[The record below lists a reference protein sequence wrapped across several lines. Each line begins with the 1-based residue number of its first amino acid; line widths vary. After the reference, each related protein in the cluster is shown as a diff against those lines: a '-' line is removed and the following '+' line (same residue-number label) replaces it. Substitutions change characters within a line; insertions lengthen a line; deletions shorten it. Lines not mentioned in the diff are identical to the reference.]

1 MVNSNNNNGYGANG
15 YNNVLQGNAR
25 NRGRPGAHKS
35 SLSIGTQGQGRQ
47 KCKKYEKNKVK

>member
-35 SLSIGTQGQGRQ
+35 SLSIGTQGQGR
-47 KCKKYEKNKVK
+47 